1 MSVTDNGN
9 GSNRPA
15 GVKTLAIRLEP
26 DLHAEL
32 TLIAQLREQTITDEI
47 REAIETHIVRIKSD
61 PAWANKADDVLAE
74 IERQAAKQRDAFARL
89 FGTADQPDEPAPTAG
104 TADSPTPSEPAAG
117 GRGRRRSSASDS

>member
-1 MSVTDNGN
+1 MSVTDSGN
-9 GSNRPA
+9 GTNRPA

-89 FGTADQPDEPAPTAG
+89 FGTADQPDDQPSTDAAP
-104 TADSPTPSEPAAG
+104 SHTPSEPALG
-117 GRGRRRSSASDS
+117 GRGRRRTTASDS

>member
-1 MSVTDNGN
+1 MSVTDS
-9 GSNRPA
+9 GSSRPA

-61 PAWANKADDVLAE
+61 PAWANKADDVLVE

-89 FGTADQPDEPAPTAG
+89 FGTADQPDEPAPTADV
-104 TADSPTPSEPAAG
+104 ADSQTSSEPASG
-117 GRGRRRSSASDS
+117 GRGRRRTTASDS

>member
-1 MSVTDNGN
+1 MSTADSGN
-9 GSNRPA
+9 GTNRPA

-89 FGTADQPDEPAPTAG
+89 FGTADQPDGPAPTAEA
-104 TADSPTPSEPAAG
+104 ADNPPSEPAPG
-117 GRGRRRSSASDS
+117 GRGRRRNTASDS

>member
-1 MSVTDNGN
+1 MSVTDSGN
-9 GSNRPA
+9 GPNRPA

-61 PAWANKADDVLAE
+61 PTWANKADDVLVE

-89 FGTADQPDEPAPTAG
+89 FGTADQPEAPSTDAATSQPAEPAP
-104 TADSPTPSEPAAG
+104 G
-117 GRGRRRSSASDS
+117 GRGRRRSTASDS

>member
-1 MSVTDNGN
+1 MSVTDSGN
-9 GSNRPA
+9 GTNRPA

-89 FGTADQPDEPAPTAG
+89 FGTADQPDESAPTADA
-104 TADSPTPSEPAAG
+104 ADNQTPSEPAPG
-117 GRGRRRSSASDS
+117 GRGRRRTTASDS

>member
-1 MSVTDNGN
+1 MSVTDSGN
-9 GSNRPA
+9 GTNRPA

-61 PAWANKADDVLAE
+61 PTWANKADDVLVE

-89 FGTADQPDEPAPTAG
+89 FGTADQPVEPAPSDA
-104 TADSPTPSEPAAG
+104 APSQPAEAAPG

>member
-1 MSVTDNGN
+1 MSVTDS
-9 GSNRPA
+9 GSGTNRPA

-61 PAWANKADDVLAE
+61 PTWANKADDVLVE

-89 FGTADQPDEPAPTAG
+89 FGTADQPDGTAPTAE
-104 TADSPTPSEPAAG
+104 TADSQPSEPAPS
-117 GRGRRRSSASDS
+117 GRGRRRSSTSDS

>member
-1 MSVTDNGN
+1 MSVTDSGN
-9 GSNRPA
+9 GPNRPA

-61 PAWANKADDVLAE
+61 PTWANKADDVLAE

-89 FGTADQPDEPAPTAG
+89 FGTADQPDEQPSTDAAPSQPAEPAP
-104 TADSPTPSEPAAG
+104 G

>member
-1 MSVTDNGN
+1 MSITDSGN
-9 GSNRPA
+9 GTNRPA

-61 PAWANKADDVLAE
+61 PAWANKADDVLVE

-89 FGTADQPDEPAPTAG
+89 FGTADQPDEQASTDAAPSQPAEPAP
-104 TADSPTPSEPAAG
+104 G
-117 GRGRRRSSASDS
+117 GRGRRRSTASDS

>member
-1 MSVTDNGN
+1 MSVTDSGN
-9 GSNRPA
+9 GSSRPA

-61 PAWANKADDVLAE
+61 PAWANKADDVLVE
-74 IERQAAKQRDAFARL
+74 IEHQAAKQRDAFARL
-89 FGTADQPDEPAPTAG
+89 FGTADQPDGSAPTAD
-104 TADSPTPSEPAAG
+104 AVESQAPSEPAPG
-117 GRGRRRSSASDS
+117 GRGRRRSSTGDS

>member
-1 MSVTDNGN
+1 MSVTDSGN
-9 GSNRPA
+9 GTNRPA

-61 PAWANKADDVLAE
+61 PTWANKADDVLVE

-89 FGTADQPDEPAPTAG
+89 FGTADQPDEPAPTADA
-104 TADSPTPSEPAAG
+104 ADSQPSEPAPG
-117 GRGRRRSSASDS
+117 GRGRRRSTASDS